1 MIKLSFFLAFF
12 QFCSNIFLI
21 INNKN
26 QNNLMYRGKNMEWV
40 KQIERYNPIN
50 EQEKKDKEIIL
61 DFINKNDNV
70 LFRDNEIAHIT
81 SSGFIVNKSRN
92 KTLMIHHNIY
102 NSWGWTGG
110 HADGNSDLIKVAIK
124 EAQEE
129 TGIKHVKPIIDDICS
144 IDILPVNAH
153 IKRGKYV
160 ASHLHLS
167 VAYLLEADENEK
179 LVVKV
184 DENSD
189 VKWIDIDKIFEVIN
203 EEHMKDIYKKLIE
216 KSKMY

>member
-1 MIKLSFFLAFF
+1 
-12 QFCSNIFLI
+12 
-21 INNKN
+21 
-26 QNNLMYRGKNMEWV
+26 MEWV

-167 VAYLLEADENEK
+167 VAYLLEADENEE
-179 LVVKV
+179 LVVKE
-184 DENSD
+184 DENSG
-189 VKWIDIDKIFEVIN
+189 VKWVDIDKVLDLTN
-203 EEHMKDIYKKLIE
+203 EEYMKNVYKKLID